1 MLAEHISIAQVN
13 GAAHPSDRVAELD
26 FNGLAHVRV
35 VIINLPLRE
44 SARPNVPPQGPGLMA
59 ARLRQY
65 GADVSLIDLNGYRIT
80 DKISLDQGN
89 QYGRHLTVV

>member
-35 VIINLPLRE
+35 VIINLPLR
-44 SARPNVPPQGPGLMA
+44 
-59 ARLRQY
+59 
-65 GADVSLIDLNGYRIT
+65 
-80 DKISLDQGN
+80 
-89 QYGRHLTVV
+89 